1 MKQVLYIHWWTL
13 AKNND
18 ELYETMKNW
27 EINPFEEKKRWR
39 KTLEKDLSNYQVIKP
54 EMPNKEMACYKIR
67 KLRFEKHFPYLTGE
81 EIILVWH
88 SLWAMFLLKYLSEN
102 KFPKRINQ
110 LHFVSAAIDDQWLP
124 EWDNYL
130 WDFECKIENIKTIQ
144 DQCDKIWIWH
154 SKDDPVVPFNH
165 SERLAKELPNAN
177 YMIFEDRQH
186 FSQEHFPELIETI
199 KSN

>member
-39 KTLEKDLSNYQVIKP
+39 KTLEKELPDYQVIKP
-54 EMPNKEMACYKIR
+54 EMPNKEMACYKIW

-81 EIILVWH
+81 EIILVGH
-88 SLWAMFLLKYLSEN
+88 SLWAMFLLKYLIEN

-130 WDFECKIENIKTIQ
+130 WDFECKKENIKTIQ
-144 DQCDKIWIWH
+144 SQCDKIWIWH

-186 FSQEHFPELIETI
+186 FNQEHFPELIETI
-199 KSN
+199 KNN

>member
-1 MKQVLYIHWWTL
+1 
-13 AKNND
+13 
-18 ELYETMKNW
+18 MKNW

-110 LHFVSAAIDDQWLP
+110 LHFVSAAIDDKGLP

-186 FSQEHFPELIETI
+186 FNQEHFPELIETI

>member
-39 KTLEKDLSNYQVIKP
+39 KTLEKELPDYQVIKP
-54 EMPNKEMACYKIR
+54 EMPNKEMACYKIW

-81 EIILVWH
+81 EIILVGH

-130 WDFECKIENIKTIQ
+130 WDFECKKENIKTIQ
-144 DQCDKIWIWH
+144 GQCDKIWIWH

-186 FSQEHFPELIETI
+186 FNQEHFPELIETI
-199 KSN
+199 KNN

>member
-54 EMPNKEMACYKIR
+54 EMPNKEMACYKIW

-110 LHFVSAAIDDQWLP
+110 LHFVSAAIDDKGLP

-186 FSQEHFPELIETI
+186 FNQEHFPELIETI